1 MRSFNSIRRTNCSI
15 ASTQNSIAVKPH
27 TTKVACF
34 LMPSKD
40 GYPLEVSDYLSTD
53 TILAQKNH
61 AAA

>member
-1 MRSFNSIRRTNCSI
+1 MLHEVSFKS
-15 ASTQNSIAVKPH
+15 VKPH

>member
-1 MRSFNSIRRTNCSI
+1 MLHEVS
-15 ASTQNSIAVKPH
+15 VKPH

-40 GYPLEVSDYLSTD
+40 GYPLEVSEYLSTD
-53 TILAQKNH
+53 TSVAQNNH